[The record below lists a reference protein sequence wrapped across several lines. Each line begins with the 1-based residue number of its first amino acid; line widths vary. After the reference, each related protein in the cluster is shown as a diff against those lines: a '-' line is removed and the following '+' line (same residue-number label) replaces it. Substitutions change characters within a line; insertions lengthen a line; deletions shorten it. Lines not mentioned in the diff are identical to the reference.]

1 VQFATSFE
9 LVINVKVAGALGLI
23 VPQRLPVDAEPIE

>member
-9 LVINVKVAGALGLI
+9 LVINVKVASALGLT
-23 VPQRLPVDAEPIE
+23 VPQRLLVDAELIE

>member
-9 LVINVKVAGALGLI
+9 LVINVKVAGALGLT
-23 VPQRLPVDAEPIE
+23 VPQRLLIDAEPIE